1 MSFRFEENNTLP
13 ITGRA
18 LLSILFRLICK
29 GSLDA
34 VQEECVLLDVILFQI
49 RLELFEQICR
59 DLECHGSLVVSHIG
73 SSSFFVFVELS
84 DQPGHVL
91 AEGLAGSFLIFTN
104 LCNCKASIYKFSVE
118 SYSRNLT
125 KKMR

>member
-1 MSFRFEENNTLP
+1 M
-13 ITGRA
+13 
-18 LLSILFRLICK
+18 
-29 GSLDA
+29 DA

-59 DLECHGSLVVSHIG
+59 DLECHGSLVICHIG

-104 LCNCKASIYKFSVE
+104 LCMQSGWDWSAKILDVFLPYPDLLLV
-118 SYSRNLT
+118 
-125 KKMR
+125 